1 MSNCPSS
8 GFDNVRREAHDFIRH
23 HVSNPFVRSQDELV
37 IRTSERGWYAALA
50 RAYKDR
56 VAVLVIDDALVGF
69 NPAEDTLYNIARKA
83 KLSAREIAGAC
94 VAIGM
99 SVVGVGI
106 VIAAMLDPEPTS
118 KLTALVTG
126 GIVLAATGGA
136 SAVWILADR
145 KPPTVKAG
153 AKGFEI
159 SWA

>member
-1 MSNCPSS
+1 MAN
-8 GFDNVRREAHDFIRH
+8 
-23 HVSNPFVRSQDELV
+23 ELV
-37 IRTSERGWYAALA
+37 IRTSERGWYTALA

-56 VAVLVIDDALVGF
+56 VAVLVIDDAAVGF
-69 NPAEDTLYNIARKA
+69 DPSEDTLYNIARKA

-99 SVVGVGI
+99 SVVGVGLVVAAI
-106 VIAAMLDPEPTS
+106 VDPEPTS

-126 GIVLAATGGA
+126 GIVLVATGGA

-153 AKGFEI
+153 PKGFEI